1 MIVSIFNQIKKLK
14 FFIVIFFIFFHFSS
28 LNAEVKFIK
37 TLISSTGSDQQD
49 AIDKALFEALSQIN
63 GTIMDGKIIQNEM
76 ENYSLSNGEE
86 ISNYHSSYE
95 KELNKKSGGIIKEY
109 QILDTINNSDGTV
122 TVKVRATLAK
132 YALSKQASRKRI
144 AVMPFRISDSRS
156 LSVNGLP
163 IDQRRVL
170 GLLNQEFVSYLTQT
184 RKFFVSDRDF
194 VDEISSV
201 KNQILGPNTPVEEF
215 AKIGIDLGVDL
226 ILVGVIEDF
235 NTSTTKKVYK
245 SVNKSFTSSKGIVEI
260 SYRII
265 DVTTKQIKLAELYTS
280 DEGVSSNNPDTSMIQ
295 AAALNI
301 GQNILYS
308 IYPVRV
314 EEMLNDGTL
323 YLGQGGKQFEIGDIY
338 QVFKYGKQI
347 KDSYTGEILG
357 KIEIPFA
364 EAEIINVTS
373 KITTAK
379 IINNESKDFSIE
391 TDLIVRP
398 KKKKNIIKAESI
410 AEKIKSK
417 KIKKENDA
425 DELW

>member
-1 MIVSIFNQIKKLK
+1 MIVLIFNQVKKLK
-14 FFIVIFFIFFHFSS
+14 FFIVIFFIFFHFSN

-37 TLISSTGSDQQD
+37 TLISSTGVDQQD

-86 ISNYHSSYE
+86 NLNYHSSYE

-144 AVMPFRISDSRS
+144 AVMPFRISDTRS

-314 EEMLNDGTL
+314 EEMFNDGTL

-347 KDSYTGEILG
+347 KDSYTGELLG

-379 IINNESKDFSIE
+379 IINNKSKDFSIE

-398 KKKKNIIKAESI
+398 KKKKNIIKVESI

-417 KIKKENDA
+417 KIKKENDT

>member
-37 TLISSTGSDQQD
+37 TLISSTGLDQQD

-63 GTIMDGKIIQNEM
+63 GTIMDGKIIQNET

-109 QILDTINNSDGTV
+109 QVLDTINNSDGTV

-132 YALSKQASRKRI
+132 YALSKQANRKRI

-156 LSVNGLP
+156 LSINGLP

-260 SYRII
+260 SYRVI

-314 EEMLNDGTL
+314 EEILNDGTL

-379 IINNESKDFSIE
+379 IINNKSKDFSIE

-417 KIKKENDA
+417 KIKKENDT

>member
-1 MIVSIFNQIKKLK
+1 
-14 FFIVIFFIFFHFSS
+14 
-28 LNAEVKFIK
+28 
-37 TLISSTGSDQQD
+37 
-49 AIDKALFEALSQIN
+49 
-63 GTIMDGKIIQNEM
+63 
-76 ENYSLSNGEE
+76 
-86 ISNYHSSYE
+86 
-95 KELNKKSGGIIKEY
+95 
-109 QILDTINNSDGTV
+109 
-122 TVKVRATLAK
+122 
-132 YALSKQASRKRI
+132 
-144 AVMPFRISDSRS
+144 
-156 LSVNGLP
+156 
-163 IDQRRVL
+163 
-170 GLLNQEFVSYLTQT
+170 
-184 RKFFVSDRDF
+184 
-194 VDEISSV
+194 
-201 KNQILGPNTPVEEF
+201 
-215 AKIGIDLGVDL
+215 
-226 ILVGVIEDF
+226 
-235 NTSTTKKVYK
+235 
-245 SVNKSFTSSKGIVEI
+245 
-260 SYRII
+260 
-265 DVTTKQIKLAELYTS
+265 
-280 DEGVSSNNPDTSMIQ
+280 MIQ

-379 IINNESKDFSIE
+379 IINNESKDL
-391 TDLIVRP
+391 TKDMLIVRP

>member
-14 FFIVIFFIFFHFSS
+14 FFIVIFFIFIHFSN

-37 TLISSTGSDQQD
+37 TLISSTGLDQQD

-109 QILDTINNSDGTV
+109 QVLDTINNSDGTV

-132 YALSKQASRKRI
+132 YALSKQANRKRI

-156 LSVNGLP
+156 LSINGLP

-379 IINNESKDFSIE
+379 IINNKNKDFSIE
-391 TDLIVRP
+391 MDLIVRP
-398 KKKKNIIKAESI
+398 KKKNIIKEESI

-417 KIKKENDA
+417 KIKKENDT